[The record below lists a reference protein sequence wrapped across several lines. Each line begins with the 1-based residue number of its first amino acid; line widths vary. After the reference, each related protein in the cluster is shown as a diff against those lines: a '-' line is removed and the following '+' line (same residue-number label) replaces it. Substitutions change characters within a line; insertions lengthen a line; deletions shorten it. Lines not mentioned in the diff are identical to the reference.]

1 MSNQPRGQ
9 RDAAARARLDI
20 VALVFGLVLTGT
32 AAAALWLSVVGS
44 LDWSLLKTLAPLTLV
59 AVGVIGLALS
69 RRSP

>member
-1 MSNQPRGQ
+1 MSPPPPTPR
-9 RDAAARARLDI
+9 AKLDV

-44 LDWSLLKTLAPLTLV
+44 LDWSLLKTLAPLALV